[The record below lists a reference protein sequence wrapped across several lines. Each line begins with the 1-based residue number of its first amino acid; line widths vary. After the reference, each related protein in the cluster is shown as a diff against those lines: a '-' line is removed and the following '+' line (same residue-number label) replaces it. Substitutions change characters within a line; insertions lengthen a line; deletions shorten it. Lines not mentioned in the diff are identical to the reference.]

1 MRLRGSFAENSHSS
15 QLQKSYSEK
24 VLRPT
29 YNPVVAVSIGKIRLC
44 ISTPGDAGISDRTD
58 RVILFSSIHPPPIL
72 TPPPTLASCTRA
84 LTTAVHKGSICS
96 STALHARSSL
106 ICINR
111 LLKIS
116 DPHVTS
122 SPAQRPTPKACTW
135 PFKASHLAQST
146 FVCSS
151 LFQKA
156 QIRPAAA
163 QPSGMELT
171 ISALAAG
178 TNSSWSFPP
187 CGPLGEDRLLMHASR
202 GNYNVNSAGG
212 ETLGG

>member
-1 MRLRGSFAENSHSS
+1 MLASETGPIESFSF
-15 QLQKSYSEK
+15 
-24 VLRPT
+24 RP
-29 YNPVVAVSIGKIRLC
+29 
-44 ISTPGDAGISDRTD
+44 
-58 RVILFSSIHPPPIL
+58 SIHHLSIL

-151 LFQKA
+151 LFRKA
-156 QIRPAAA
+156 QIRPSAA
-163 QPSGMELT
+163 QPSGIELT
-171 ISALAAG
+171 IPCSCSGYKLIVTLSALR
-178 TNSSWSFPP
+178 S
-187 CGPLGEDRLLMHASR
+187 LR
-202 GNYNVNSAGG
+202 GRSVADACQPR
-212 ETLGG
+212 ELRCKFLWWRDLRKMMF